1 MIDSSTAQT
10 QVDTAL
16 VISTFKNR
24 QDNHPKEFQTTW
36 HALIK
41 TLTRHLRIADKH
53 AARLWSP
60 ARFERGKVRGKD
72 HVIDVSVLA
81 FDIDDGTDASTL
93 EYWLGDRAY
102 VITSSFSHTEA
113 HAKLRVVIRLV
124 APIPLADFDETW
136 RSANQHL
143 MHGHVDPAT
152 KDASRMF
159 YRPSCPPSAQPVA
172 IVHDG
177 HVLDWRTLPALPPTR
192 PVPKHTPGVPAGSSD
207 QEARS
212 AALLNKWDN
221 DLSVMP
227 AASGRHNRLLELA
240 RAAGGLVAAGLLNR
254 ADVEDVL
261 LGASAANGLLQDDGE
276 ASVRR
281 TIHDGLDH
289 GEATPWTPD
298 DLPDSPNWHPSS
310 PRIHLG
316 GSYVN
321 GTPSASAGGTSPV
334 DPPAPLQAEAFLGL
348 AGRIVNAIEPHTE
361 ADPVAIL
368 LQLLVMFGNACGRKP
383 DFVVEA
389 TRHGMNE
396 FVALVGQTSKSRK
409 GTSEAH
415 VRRLFRQ
422 ADEDWARTHIQTGL
436 SSGEGLIAAVRDPQE
451 KTEAIKDKG
460 RHTGEYQTVV
470 TDSGVEDK
478 RLLLVESEFART
490 LRVLNREHSTLS
502 AIMRDAW
509 DGRDLSVITRTPVRA
524 TEPHISVI
532 GHITRDELR
541 RELTTTDAA
550 NGFGNR
556 FMWHAVQRQ
565 RVLPFGGELLE
576 ATLFADLCNEL
587 SAAITFAKTVT
598 VIPMTSVARQVWSDI
613 YPDLSQG
620 RPGLLGA
627 MLARAEAHVR
637 RYAALYTLLDL
648 KQETDAAHLLAALAV
663 WEHAEASARW
673 VFGDALG
680 DRAADAILDALR
692 RRGEMS
698 RTDISDLF
706 AHHESAARISAA
718 LLALEEASLAWC
730 EKRSGRGAP
739 QEVWHAR

>member
-136 RSANQHL
+136 RSANRHL

-177 HVLDWRTLPALPPTR
+177 HVLDWRTLPALPNAHGPETHARCPGGQQRSGGPFRCTAEQVGQR
-192 PVPKHTPGVPAGSSD
+192 PIRHARGLGSA
-207 QEARS
+207 Q
-212 AALLNKWDN
+212 
-221 DLSVMP
+221 P
-227 AASGRHNRLLELA
+227 PA
-240 RAAGGLVAAGLLNR
+240 RAGARGWRAGRSRVTQPS
-254 ADVEDVL
+254 DVEDVL

-321 GTPSASAGGTSPV
+321 GTPSASAGGASPV

-361 ADPVAIL
+361 LTRWP
-368 LQLLVMFGNACGRKP
+368 FCCSSWSCS
-383 DFVVEA
+383 A
-389 TRHGMNE
+389 TPAG
-396 FVALVGQTSKSRK
+396 GS
-409 GTSEAH
+409 
-415 VRRLFRQ
+415 
-422 ADEDWARTHIQTGL
+422 
-436 SSGEGLIAAVRDPQE
+436 
-451 KTEAIKDKG
+451 
-460 RHTGEYQTVV
+460 
-470 TDSGVEDK
+470 
-478 RLLLVESEFART
+478 RT
-490 LRVLNREHSTLS
+490 LWSK
-502 AIMRDAW
+502 
-509 DGRDLSVITRTPVRA
+509 PRA
-524 TEPHISVI
+524 T
-532 GHITRDELR
+532 G
-541 RELTTTDAA
+541 
-550 NGFGNR
+550 
-556 FMWHAVQRQ
+556 
-565 RVLPFGGELLE
+565 
-576 ATLFADLCNEL
+576 
-587 SAAITFAKTVT
+587 
-598 VIPMTSVARQVWSDI
+598 
-613 YPDLSQG
+613 
-620 RPGLLGA
+620 
-627 MLARAEAHVR
+627 
-637 RYAALYTLLDL
+637 
-648 KQETDAAHLLAALAV
+648 
-663 WEHAEASARW
+663 
-673 VFGDALG
+673 
-680 DRAADAILDALR
+680 
-692 RRGEMS
+692 
-698 RTDISDLF
+698 
-706 AHHESAARISAA
+706 
-718 LLALEEASLAWC
+718 
-730 EKRSGRGAP
+730 
-739 QEVWHAR
+739 